1 MANRVLKQIGVIG
14 AGSCPAEI
22 YELAREVG
30 REIARRGYLLIC
42 GGLGGVMEAAC
53 RGAKEEGGMTVGV
66 IPMADKEK
74 ANPYVDVVIAT
85 DMGHARN
92 IIIVHSSDGLVAVA
106 GQEGT
111 LSEIAIALKVGKPV
125 VGLKSWDLG
134 GRVPQASSPQEAV
147 ERLIQAC
154 G

>member
-1 MANRVLKQIGVIG
+1 MASRVPKQIGVIG
-14 AGSCPAEI
+14 ASSCPPEI

-30 REIARRGYLLIC
+30 REIARRGYILIC

-53 RGAKEEGGMTVGV
+53 RGAKEEGGLTVGI
-66 IPMADKEK
+66 IPMAHKEG

-92 IIIVHSSDGLVAVA
+92 VIIVHSSDGLVAVA
-106 GQEGT
+106 GEEGT
-111 LSEIAIALKVGKPV
+111 LSEIAIALKAGKPV

-134 GRVPQASSPQEAV
+134 GRVPQASSPREAV
-147 ERLIQAC
+147 ERLVGAW